1 MIYPS
6 FTSFSVLLLFPLSTA
21 AFRLCAGFG
30 AISSNIDEV
39 LSPIIVELIDLANS
53 VIVFLFQTTLH

>member
-1 MIYPS
+1 MIYLG

-21 AFRLCAGFG
+21 AFRLCAVFD

-53 VIVFLFQTTLH
+53 VIIFLFQTTLL